1 MIIRPRPHG
10 WQLLY
15 ILRGSIVPA
24 VAPKVLAILLLAIA
38 VSAVVELGNVP
49 GMERVSSAPFALL
62 GLVLSIFLS
71 FRNNA
76 CHERW
81 WEGRKLWG
89 QLIFESRSLARQV
102 QQLLPD
108 DAPRCTRIGHLAI
121 AFAHG
126 LAARLRGADEAQ
138 AARRW
143 LDADQRVLLHDRR
156 NTLDALL
163 SMIAAELAVPLHAGR
178 LSPILYAQLEERL
191 HALSSIQ
198 AGCERILATPLPFAY
213 TLLLHRCAWL
223 FCVLLPFGL
232 ASSLGWATPVLSA
245 VLAYAFFGLD
255 QLGEEMEDPFG
266 TEPNDLPLDAMVRTV
281 EIDQLDA
288 LGQRPLP
295 DPLLPRDY
303 RLQ

>member
-38 VSAVVELGNVP
+38 VAAFTKVWHPLGGTGLSVV
-49 GMERVSSAPFALL
+49 PFTLL

-71 FRNNA
+71 FRNSA

-81 WEGRKLWG
+81 WEGRKQWG
-89 QLIFESRSLARQV
+89 QLLVESRSLARQCHA
-102 QQLLPD
+102 LLPD
-108 DAPRCTRIGHLAI
+108 DPVLRQRVVYLAL
-121 AFAHG
+121 AFAHA
-126 LAARLRGADEAQ
+126 LAARLRGADARL
-138 AARRW
+138 AAAPW
-143 LDADQRVLLHDRR
+143 LDPGDEGLAGCNNPPDAALALMARALAAPLRSGQ
-156 NTLDALL
+156 LD
-163 SMIAAELAVPLHAGR
+163 PY
-178 LSPILYAQLEERL
+178 LYGLFEARL
-191 HALSSIQ
+191 HALSAVQ
-198 AGCERILATPLPFAY
+198 AACERIATTPLPFAY

-232 ASSLGWATPVLSA
+232 AGALGWATPIVSA
-245 VLAYAFFGLD
+245 LLAYAFFGLD
-255 QLGEEMEDPFG
+255 ELGEQLEEPFG
-266 TEPNDLPLDAMVRTV
+266 LEPNDLPLDALVRIV
-281 EIDQLDA
+281 EIDLLDS

-295 DPLLPRDY
+295 EPLQPQGY

>member
-24 VAPKVLAILLLAIA
+24 VAPKVLAILVLAIA
-38 VSAVVELGNVP
+38 VAAVVELAQPP
-49 GMERVSSAPFALL
+49 GIERVSAAPFTLL

-71 FRNNA
+71 FRNSA
-76 CHERW
+76 CYDRW

-89 QLIFESRSLARQV
+89 QLVYESRSLARQLH
-102 QQLLPD
+102 LLLAD
-108 DAPRCTRIGHLAI
+108 DAPRRQRVSYLTI
-121 AFAHG
+121 AFAAA
-126 LAARLRGADEAQ
+126 LAARLRRREVAL
-138 AARRW
+138 AAVPW
-143 LDADQRVLLHDRR
+143 LDDDQRAQLAQRENVP
-156 NTLDALL
+156 DALL
-163 SMIAAELAVPLHAGR
+163 AMIAAELAQALRAGT
-178 LSPILYAQLEERL
+178 LDSILYTQLEERL
-191 HALSSIQ
+191 HAMSSIQ
-198 AGCERILATPLPFAY
+198 AGCERIVTTPLPFAY
-213 TLLLHRCAWL
+213 TLLLHRCAWM

-266 TEPNDLPLDAMVRTV
+266 LEPNDLPLDALVRTI

-288 LGQRPLP
+288 LGERPLP
-295 DPLLPRDY
+295 EPLLPQGY
-303 RLQ
+303 LLQ

>member
-24 VAPKVLAILLLAIA
+24 VAPKVVAILLLSVA
-38 VSAVVELGNVP
+38 VAALAELWHPP
-49 GMERVSSAPFALL
+49 GIERVSVAPFTLL

-76 CHERW
+76 CFERW

-89 QLIFESRSLARQV
+89 QLIYESRSLARLCQA
-102 QQLLPD
+102 LLVD
-108 DAPRCTRIGHLAI
+108 DPALRDRVCRLCIG
-121 AFAHG
+121 FAHA
-126 LAARLRGADEAQ
+126 LAARLRGRDVALAALPWVAEADHARFGQRRNADQLLAMIASDLAQ
-138 AARRW
+138 ALRAGQ
-143 LDADQRVLLHDRR
+143 LD
-156 NTLDALL
+156 
-163 SMIAAELAVPLHAGR
+163 PY
-178 LSPILYAQLEERL
+178 LYTQFETRL

-198 AGCERILATPLPFAY
+198 AGCERILTTPLPFAY

-232 ASSLGWATPVLSA
+232 ASSLGWATPVVSA

-255 QLGEEMEDPFG
+255 QLGEEMEEPFG
-266 TEPNDLPLDAMVRTV
+266 LESNDLPLDAMVRTI
-281 EIDQLDA
+281 EIDLLDS
-288 LGQRPLP
+288 LGVQPLP
-295 DPLLPRDY
+295 EPLQPRQY
-303 RLQ
+303 LLQ